1 MSEVCLKPNTSSSAT
16 KTSQDTKLSTVLSN
30 SFDVGDGNSSE
41 TDRLL
46 GNESKSKQFP
56 KVSGSKKKTRNKFF
70 PVRTFSGGE
79 EQTLSRPKFPRHPEP
94 TLNNLRSGFRP
105 QSHPHLA
112 TQFISS
118 NSFQTLPSLK
128 FSPPPLFE
136 SGSAMETFLNEPCQ
150 PSSAIGET
158 MNVPKRTTCNLS
170 SLSATSLVRK
180 DQTELLTDPDKQQ
193 LLFNRCHSD
202 ETGNKSVASPVSIQ
216 PLLFSTPA
224 PSTSISASY
233 QTSSLHQ
240 PGVDVQVK
248 FSTENPL
255 SEMST
260 QAGDQTTFSNFSF
273 YSAIPSSVSNVLAPP
288 TLTFSHASTKFSA
301 STDYY
306 FRQQSSSSSA
316 SSASRQ
322 PSAQQ
327 QARFVRQDAVTF
339 SMPPPLFGPNY
350 AAASQDSNNAGLQH
364 AATTSSFNNSTNTS
378 FSNNSSFNNS
388 LCYDEDKT
396 NNPSNVGH
404 QPLSSKQRNHLFAAQ
419 HNKFNNNNVSIDFLK
434 VRTENLKANSQLY
447 KFITIDYFHFY
458 E

>member
-1 MSEVCLKPNTSSSAT
+1 MSEVCLKPSTSSSAT
-16 KTSQDTKLSTVLSN
+16 KTTQDTKLSTVLSN

-46 GNESKSKQFP
+46 GNESKPKQFP
-56 KVSGSKKKTRNKFF
+56 KVSSSKKKTRNKFF
-70 PVRTFSGGE
+70 PVRTFSGGD
-79 EQTLSRPKFPRHPEP
+79 EQTISRPKFPRYPEP

-118 NSFQTLPSLK
+118 NSFQALPSLK

-150 PSSAIGET
+150 PSCATGDT

-180 DQTELLTDPDKQQ
+180 DQTELLSDPDKQQ

-202 ETGNKSVASPVSIQ
+202 ETGSKSVSSPVSTQ
-216 PLLFSTPA
+216 PLHLSTSS
-224 PSTSISASY
+224 PSTSVTSSY
-233 QTSSLHQ
+233 QSSSIHQ
-240 PGVDVQVK
+240 PLVDVQVK
-248 FSTENPL
+248 FSTDNLL

-260 QAGDQTTFSNFSF
+260 QTGKQTNFSSF
-273 YSAIPSSVSNVLAPP
+273 SFNSATPSSVSNVLAPP
-288 TLTFSHASTKFSA
+288 TLTFSHASAKFSA

-306 FRQQSSSSSA
+306 FRQQSSSSSSA

-339 SMPPPLFGPNY
+339 SMPSPLFGPNY
-350 AAASQDSNNAGLQH
+350 AAASQDSNNAGQQYV
-364 AATTSSFNNSTNTS
+364 ATTSSFNNSTNTS

-388 LCYDEDKT
+388 LGYDEDKSI
-396 NNPSNVGH
+396 NISNVGH
-404 QPLSSKQRNHLFAAQ
+404 QLLSSKQRNHLFANQ
-419 HNKFNNNNVSIDFLK
+419 RNKFNNNNVSIDFLK
-434 VRTENLKANSQLY
+434 VRTENLEAN
-447 KFITIDYFHFY
+447 
-458 E
+458 